1 MVDIVRPVYGEAWAS
16 VGEKVSPT
24 LAKIQGGWIQEMMP
38 YQWENF
44 LQNRQDTALLYM
56 LQKGVPEWDAS
67 QEYIAGKSVVTYQTN
82 LYISVLDS
90 TNVLPTVQASWK
102 KLNPS
107 TSSSGLVTV
116 AGGGTGAST
125 AAEARTNLGLGS
137 VATATAPTSNGV
149 VVRTTADTLVSRSI
163 TGTTNNIVVT
173 NGDGVAG
180 NININTGSNVALLN
194 TDSSWTSTGSIRLP
208 SGSTSQQGASTPG
221 CVRFN
226 LETDE
231 FHGAYSD
238 GWKVLAR
245 PASAEQ
251 TPITDVGN
259 FYTSSN
265 VEGALQEV
273 GLKAGFVKAAILSY
287 SDYAAASAA
296 AATLPDG
303 QLVAVADEQKCY
315 SVSSGALVFKTSTAK
330 EVTPFDF
337 EAIGDGIANDT
348 AALVAAASAG
358 PVNLLGRTYEASS
371 YPSGTFYNGSILV
384 GGFVYKVPSN
394 QAIISS
400 TTDTGGIGSA
410 YGGGLIP
417 IPTVPGR
424 TTPDLYALIASQGC
438 RSDGPARAVN
448 MAAIYSRAAGNLSAN
463 IAARQSRALQ
473 PQSVNLATEECD
485 IDTGSRQANI
495 ASVISYSEGVSAGNL
510 MSRASRASGWEAA
523 NVASN
528 ASTAGSGSGARL
540 LVNVT
545 AGVVTSIDVLA
556 GGQRYIAPT
565 IEITDRRAQ
574 GVGATATATVVGGV
588 ITSVTVTSGGSGYT
602 DIVDGV
608 NAHVYTGRT
617 QGNLASNSSWA
628 RGNQAATV
636 AAANS
641 SADGDQSAVLAS
653 NRSTA
658 SGTNSAVIAC
668 GPIAGGSG
676 FIETQAI
683 GPNSACIAGGGN
695 IVRQQYGAAIGA
707 AISESDA
714 IGAVVF
720 GRRVLNNQT
729 RSIAL
734 GDSGAGGA
742 SSANRKFHA
751 LPNGALQISG
761 ALTQNQVFTD
771 IAKMFENVEPSAIP
785 VGALVAWEGRKVR
798 LAVPGDTEVSA
809 HSRTYAMLLGD
820 STFTWAGRYLTDEF
834 GEKVMG
840 EVWDEDAGGWDESLN
855 DGAGGWVGGYVI
867 GPLESPAFA
876 PSAVQVPRS
885 ERRDEWTPVALL
897 GEVHVRVDA
906 SVAVNDYIVP
916 VSPGIGGKSMSQT
929 RMRCMEIR
937 QLFDPE
943 KGYAVAL
950 CLIR

>member
-1 MVDIVRPVYGEAWAS
+1 MQKYQSIISGTNGSVIRNVPVTVLKEDGSLAEIFMDREGQVQAPNPLVTDSRGVFYFYAKNGRYSLRTAADGVQITDADTVLLFDPDETASDGPIADAVRRAEDAAERAETALGDSGLQNMVQDAQDAAANAVQAVIDANQAVASIDAALIEAGEAKEAAQAAAQTAS
-16 VGEKVSPT
+16 NAASGAQAVKDSLLTYSGT
-24 LAKIQGGWIQEMMP
+24 LSA
-38 YQWENF
+38 
-44 LQNRQDTALLYM
+44 T
-56 LQKGVPEWDAS
+56 PEWSDVPAHEDTVLDA
-67 QEYIAGKSVVTYQTN
+67 QAQAALNRVEKLKDDQQLLKQRADKSV
-82 LYISVLDS
+82 
-90 TNVLPTVQASWK
+90 
-102 KLNPS
+102 
-107 TSSSGLVTV
+107 
-116 AGGGTGAST
+116 
-125 AAEARTNLGLGS
+125 
-137 VATATAPTSNGV
+137 
-149 VVRTTADTLVSRSI
+149 
-163 TGTTNNIVVT
+163 
-173 NGDGVAG
+173 
-180 NININTGSNVALLN
+180 
-194 TDSSWTSTGSIRLP
+194 
-208 SGSTSQQGASTPG
+208 
-221 CVRFN
+221 
-226 LETDE
+226 
-231 FHGAYSD
+231 
-238 GWKVLAR
+238 
-245 PASAEQ
+245 
-251 TPITDVGN
+251 
-259 FYTSSN
+259 
-265 VEGALQEV
+265 
-273 GLKAGFVKAAILSY
+273 LSY
-287 SDYAAASAA
+287 PNYVAASAA

-303 QLVAVADEQKCY
+303 QVVDALDVQERYEVTG
-315 SVSSGALVFKTSTAK
+315 GALVFKTSTAK

-337 EAIGDGIANDT
+337 EAIGDGIADDT

-358 PVNLLGRTYEASS
+358 PVNLLGRTYAASS

-384 GGFVYKVPSN
+384 GGLVYKVPSN

-400 TTDTGGIGSA
+400 TTDTGGIGAA

-438 RSDGPARAVN
+438 RSEGPARAVN

-528 ASTAGSGSGARL
+528 ASTAGGGSGARL

-545 AGVVTSIDVLA
+545 AGVVTSIDVVA

-574 GVGATATATVVGGV
+574 GVGATAIATVVGGV

-641 SADGDQSAVLAS
+641 SADGDQSAVIAS

-658 SGTNSAVIAC
+658 SGINSAVIAC
-668 GPIAGGSG
+668 GPTAGGSG
-676 FIETQAI
+676 FTETQAI

-720 GRRVLNNQT
+720 GRRTLNNQT

-734 GDSGAGGA
+734 GDGSTGGA

-751 LPNGALQISG
+751 LSNGALQISG

-771 IAKMFENVEPSAIP
+771 IAKMFENVESSAIP

-798 LAVPGDTEVSA
+798 LAVTGDTEVSA

-840 EVWDEDAGGWDESLN
+840 EVWDEEAVWDASLN
-855 DGAGGWVGGYVI
+855 DGEGGWVGGYVI
-867 GPLESPAFA
+867 GPVENPDFD
-876 PSAVQVPRS
+876 PSAIQVPRS

-897 GEVHVRVDA
+897 GEAHVRVDA
-906 SVAVNDYIVP
+906 SVAVDDYIAP

-937 QLFDPE
+937 QAFDTA